1 MSIGCYMGKISE
13 KIVGWTGQGEKR
25 YNGLAVYPYT
35 EQQEGG
41 YIMVSI
47 FDFLAAVAAS
57 VAGYY
62 ICKWIDNSHKD
73 S

>member
-1 MSIGCYMGKISE
+1 
-13 KIVGWTGQGEKR
+13 
-25 YNGLAVYPYT
+25 
-35 EQQEGG
+35 
-41 YIMVSI
+41 MVSI

-62 ICKWIDNSHKD
+62 ICKWIDHSRKD

>member
-1 MSIGCYMGKISE
+1 
-13 KIVGWTGQGEKR
+13 
-25 YNGLAVYPYT
+25 
-35 EQQEGG
+35 
-41 YIMVSI
+41 MVSI
-47 FDFLAAVAAS
+47 FDFLAAVEAS